1 MDSYSWPHCPA
12 RRQDRLEAP
21 AAYAPCAAS
30 DGPRCKLV
38 ITSCLRMV
46 SSHKRKR
53 SLQVSGAVAVPRER
67 DETRHAWATFVASH
81 ARSLIRDV
89 TEALLVMRGRG
100 LFLCDR

>member
-1 MDSYSWPHCPA
+1 M
-12 RRQDRLEAP
+12 
-21 AAYAPCAAS
+21 
-30 DGPRCKLV
+30 
-38 ITSCLRMV
+38 
-46 SSHKRKR
+46 
-53 SLQVSGAVAVPRER
+53 PRER